1 MNKNEVPA
9 YFDDAEIADI
19 EDVAILENLTPQ
31 QVVEIATKEYLLS
44 RKTGSN
50 AVLLLVLFWKTA
62 NDFLVTEK
70 LLAIKNLV
78 S

>member
-19 EDVAILENLTPQ
+19 EDVAMLENLTPQ

-50 AVLLLVLFWKTA
+50 ASVATCPVLENNK
-62 NDFLVTEK
+62 
-70 LLAIKNLV
+70 
-78 S
+78 

>member
-19 EDVAILENLTPQ
+19 EDVAMLENLTPQ

-50 AVLLLVLFWKTA
+50 ASVATCPVLENNKWLFGYRK
-62 NDFLVTEK
+62 VTSNK
-70 LLAIKNLV
+70 KPR
-78 S
+78 